1 MYSNHH
7 HAYAEIVAGKGVIN
21 SVSFRHSKVQVRVT
35 VEEEVT
41 LRIAQQRYPYSRAMA
56 LPQQQELALTGGQAD
71 GLVSL
76 QVPAGTSVI
85 EITPATTPAK
95 RWGQILGTVGLVML
109 LVGGK
114 LLKRRINL
122 LSGRWK

>member
-21 SVSFRHSKVQVRVT
+21 SVSFKRSKVQVQLT

-41 LRIAQQRYPYSRAMA
+41 LRIAQRRYPYSRAMA
-56 LPQQQELALTGGQAD
+56 LPQHQELALTGGETD

-95 RWGQILGTVGLVML
+95 RWGQVLGTAALVML
-109 LVGGK
+109 VGGN
-114 LLKRRINL
+114 LIKRRIKRL
-122 LSGRWK
+122 PGRWQ

>member
-7 HAYAEIVAGKGVIN
+7 YAYAEIVAGKGVIN
-21 SVSFRHSKVQVRVT
+21 SVSFKRSKVQVWVT

-56 LPQQQELALTGGQAD
+56 LPQQQELTLTGGGTD

-95 RWGQILGTVGLVML
+95 RWGQVLSTAALVM

-114 LLKRRINL
+114 LIKRRMNRL
-122 LSGRWK
+122 PRRWK